1 MYRVSHFVT
10 QFALC
15 LLAGAAVALAWANL
29 SPRSYQDFV
38 ELRLA
43 DNSLI
48 GYPNPDSLMPLGRT
62 LTLGY
67 LAGDA
72 LMAFFFLY
80 IGKELWE
87 SLALRHGALR
97 GARSV
102 APLVTA
108 LVAAAVP
115 ALLYAGLAHFVTA
128 PVLPSPAAGWP
139 VPMAGDVA
147 LSYVVGRLAL
157 GPGHP
162 ALRFLLLVSIADD
175 ILALLVTGLAF
186 PVGTLQPLWLL
197 LPLGAALTA
206 YLGFNALP
214 RRLDR
219 GDPLKPAA
227 RWVRHHLAVWP
238 YAVAG
243 ALSWYGTQQAGLMP
257 ALGLLP
263 VIPAIPHADHAFG
276 MFAEA
281 EEMLPDMLNRIAK
294 WLVMP
299 VGAILFLFALTHAG
313 APLASADSETLAVAL
328 ALLIGKPLGILLG
341 GALAMRGLGAALPA
355 GMAPRDLAATVRD
368 RRDPARRR
376 AQRGRP
382 AWAAGEPDR
391 GPAGAAARP
400 RNRAAGCVSRPLRRG
415 AGLTAP
421 RPAVE

>member
-15 LLAGAAVALAWANL
+15 LLAGAAIALIWVNL

-38 ELRLA
+38 DLRLA

-48 GYPNPDSLMPLGRT
+48 GYPNPDSLMRLGRT

-67 LAGDA
+67 LAGNA

-87 SLALRHGALR
+87 ALVLRQGALR
-97 GARSV
+97 GAKSV

-108 LVAAAVP
+108 LFAAVVP
-115 ALLYAGLAHFVTA
+115 ALVYAGLARFVTA
-128 PVLPSPAAGWP
+128 PVLPTPAAGWP

-175 ILALLVTGLAF
+175 ILALLITGLAF
-186 PVGTLQPLWLL
+186 PIGTLRPLWLL
-197 LPLGAALTA
+197 LPFGAALTA
-206 YLGFNALP
+206 YLVFNALP
-214 RRLDR
+214 RWLDR
-219 GDPLKPAA
+219 GDALKPAA
-227 RWVRHHLAVWP
+227 RWVRHRLSVWP

-243 ALSWYGTQQAGLMP
+243 ALSWYGMQQAGLMP

-276 MFAEA
+276 VFAEA
-281 EEMLPDMLNRIAK
+281 EEMLSDMLNRIAR
-294 WLVMP
+294 WLIVP

-313 APLASADSETLAVAL
+313 APLRSADSETLAVAL
-328 ALLIGKPLGILLG
+328 ALLIGKPAGVLLG
-341 GALAMRGLGAALPA
+341 GTLAVRGLGAALPK
-355 GMAPRDLAATVRD
+355 GMAPRDLAVVGLVAAMGFSVPLFAINATL
-368 RRDPARRR
+368 
-376 AQRGRP
+376 
-382 AWAAGEPDR
+382 
-391 GPAGAAARP
+391 PAGVLVEGARLGLILSLIAAPLALLMARSI
-400 RNRAAGCVSRPLRRG
+400 GRRI
-415 AGLTAP
+415 L
-421 RPAVE
+421 

>member
-355 GMAPRDLAATVRD
+355 GMAPRDLAVVGLVAAMGFSVPLFAIGATLPGGALSEGARLGLLASLIAAPLALLLARAIG
-368 RRDPARRR
+368 RRVA
-376 AQRGRP
+376 
-382 AWAAGEPDR
+382 
-391 GPAGAAARP
+391 
-400 RNRAAGCVSRPLRRG
+400 
-415 AGLTAP
+415 
-421 RPAVE
+421 

>member
-1 MYRVSHFVT
+1 
-10 QFALC
+10 
-15 LLAGAAVALAWANL
+15 
-29 SPRSYQDFV
+29 
-38 ELRLA
+38 
-43 DNSLI
+43 
-48 GYPNPDSLMPLGRT
+48 MPLGRT

-162 ALRFLLLVSIADD
+162 ALRFLLRVSIADD

-355 GMAPRDLAATVRD
+355 GMAPRDLAVVGLVAAMGFSVPLFAIGATLPGGALSEGARLGLLASLIAAPLALLLARAIG
-368 RRDPARRR
+368 RRVA
-376 AQRGRP
+376 
-382 AWAAGEPDR
+382 
-391 GPAGAAARP
+391 
-400 RNRAAGCVSRPLRRG
+400 
-415 AGLTAP
+415 
-421 RPAVE
+421 

>member
-108 LVAAAVP
+108 LDAAAVP

-355 GMAPRDLAATVRD
+355 GMAPRDLAVVGLVAAMGFSVPLFAIGATLPGGALSEGARLGLLASLIAAPLALLLARAIG
-368 RRDPARRR
+368 RRVA
-376 AQRGRP
+376 
-382 AWAAGEPDR
+382 
-391 GPAGAAARP
+391 
-400 RNRAAGCVSRPLRRG
+400 
-415 AGLTAP
+415 
-421 RPAVE
+421 